1 MGTTISAAIELARM
15 DRLANRVGKPPAD
28 LLPSMRRHDLRV
40 TQEPE
45 EKRSGTCVRT
55 DAWT

>member
-15 DRLANRVGKPPAD
+15 DTLANRAGKPPVD

-40 TQEPE
+40 TPGARRETVGNLRE
-45 EKRSGTCVRT
+45 
-55 DAWT
+55 D